1 MHPVQPTRSVSTRAH
16 AGATSS
22 RHVYNVYYRVRNLRL
37 GGESRVIILHI
48 APLLNFRNSGNPY
61 AAPNVE
67 FRGFV
72 GRGRTVFM
80 VFRDVWGDITMIP
93 NNMILTLRRMIQPIT
108 NVIAQHMQQ
117 LQIQHT
123 ED

>member
-1 MHPVQPTRSVSTRAH
+1 M
-16 AGATSS
+16 
-22 RHVYNVYYRVRNLRL
+22 
-37 GGESRVIILHI
+37 I
-48 APLLNFRNSGNPY
+48 LNFRNSGNPY